1 MHTIEIIQG
10 DTSPIYKFQR
20 KDVNDNVIKTLPQ
33 KMWATFKTDH
43 KTDKALFQK
52 CLNDGI
58 EYSVDD
64 YFYRFS
70 IKPEDTANLCYGTYG
85 FDIAIIDEN
94 GNKITLLNDGVL
106 KILPHYTKKCN
117 EV

>member
-1 MHTIEIIQG
+1 MHKIEIIQG

-20 KDVNDNVIKTLPQ
+20 KDINDNIIKTLPQ
-33 KMWATFKTDH
+33 KMWLTVKNDH
-43 KTDKALFQK
+43 KNDKALFQK

-58 EYSVDD
+58 TYDESD

-70 IKPEDTANLCYGTYG
+70 IQPDDTAHLCCGTYG
-85 FDIAIIDEN
+85 FDIAILDEN
-94 GNKITLLNDGVL
+94 GNKITLYPNGVL
-106 KILPHYTKKCN
+106 EVLPHYTKQCN